1 MIRKKQSLDDQILD
15 IVVYVTV
22 TLFIIA
28 IILPVIY
35 LLSSSFV
42 SNQELAAKSVVLIP
56 AHPSLHAYTAIFQAN
71 KDMIYGYAVSF
82 YRVLAGVPLHTFFC
96 FICGY
101 AVSRDD
107 MPLKR
112 FFSIFFFFSML
123 FSAGIIPYYIVVRSV
138 GLFNNPLVYIIPGI
152 IGSGSILL
160 FRNNILS
167 LPPSLME
174 AAEVDGAGEFAKI
187 FRVCFPLCKP
197 IVITIALFSAVGQW
211 NSWLDSYLFI
221 TDPKLRPVQMVLRDI
236 LSRSTLALSSSDF
249 NQTAMEQLR
258 NNLPPSRAIQ
268 SAAVIMV
275 MLPIMLVYPFLQK
288 YFVKGIMVGAVKG

>member
-1 MIRKKQSLDDQILD
+1 MHVKKSTDDRVLD
-15 IVVYVTV
+15 IVVYTII
-22 TLFIIA
+22 TLFIIF

-35 LLSSSFV
+35 LLGSSFV
-42 SNQELAAKSVVLIP
+42 SNQELAAKRVVILP
-56 AHPSLHAYTAIFQAN
+56 TRPTLSAYAAIFQAN
-71 KDMIYGYAVSF
+71 RDMLYGYMISIF
-82 YRVLAGVPLHTFFC
+82 RVAAGVPLHTFFN

-101 AVSRDD
+101 ALSRSD

-112 FFSIFFFFSML
+112 FFAIFFFFSMM
-123 FSAGIIPYYIVVRSV
+123 FNAGIIPYYLVVRSM

-167 LPPSLME
+167 LPPAMLE
-174 AAEVDGAGEFAKI
+174 AAEVDGAGEFTKI
-187 FRVCFPLCKP
+187 FRVAFPLCKA
-197 IVITIALFSAVGQW
+197 IIITVALFSAVGHW
-211 NSWLDSYLFI
+211 NSWLDSFLFI
-221 TDPKLRPVQMVLRDI
+221 TDSKLRPVQMVLRDI
-236 LSRSTLALSSSDF
+236 LSRSTLALAATGF

-258 NNLPPSRAIQ
+258 SSPPPSRAIQ